1 MNEKRDLPET
11 PVDLGQDGPALALRV
26 SPVLRRQ
33 ILEKARSL
41 GVSEEEYISLALVQD
56 LSGGERLEPLMVE
69 VRKTQAKNDQIF
81 SALKENLDEVNE
93 KNRIAYESLLK
104 SMKPDRKEWGVIGG
118 AGALVGLLLILV
130 FVTFVRKIP
139 ETPVSHGGVGNGQT
153 ALPAQM
159 SSKDRYTYF
168 VGLWYLGVRDRMSTK
183 DRLFLENY
191 LKPFDNFD
199 DDLKARKK
207 AGL

>member
-1 MNEKRDLPET
+1 MSETRDLPDKPE
-11 PVDLGQDGPALALRV
+11 DKGEDGPSLTLRV

-33 ILEKARSL
+33 IIEKAHSL
-41 GVSEEEYISLALVQD
+41 KVSEEEYISLALVQD
-56 LSGGERLEPLMVE
+56 LSGGGRLEPLMVE
-69 VRKTQAKNDQIF
+69 VRKILAKNDQIF
-81 SALKENLDEVNE
+81 SDLKENLEEVNE

-118 AGALVGLLLILV
+118 AGALVGLLLILG
-130 FVTFVRKIP
+130 FVTFVRNIP
-139 ETPVSHGGVGNGQT
+139 ETPLSHGGVGKEQT

-159 SSKDRYTYF
+159 SPKDRYTYF